1 MLSKK
6 GFTLVEVLIAAA
18 IFGFALSVIMA
29 GLIGCIA
36 MNASSRNFTNA
47 TQHAQLIM
55 EEIRNTTF
63 GSIAGNITAGNW
75 NLDAA
80 EITAYG
86 LTALNTETI
95 TVSFSGIT
103 LMDVTVTVTWN
114 DLNARAR
121 SLTLKTSIAN
131 I

>member
-6 GFTLVEVLIAAA
+6 GYTLVEVLIAAA

-29 GLIGCIA
+29 GLVGCIA
-36 MNASSRNFTNA
+36 LNAASRNYTNA

-55 EEIRNTTF
+55 EEIRNVGF
-63 GSIAGNITAGNW
+63 GNIVTNIGSGTW
-75 NLDAA
+75 
-80 EITAYG
+80 
-86 LTALNTETI
+86 ALNSIGISAKSLTPLYGEAII
-95 TVSFSGIT
+95 TSYTGTTVLDI
-103 LMDVTVTVTWN
+103 TVTVTWS
-114 DLNARAR
+114 DLNSRFR